1 MLNKEQIRIMTRM
14 ASYEEGEGKEY
25 LPVKQYYRKDYVSY
39 EMIKTF
45 VSSTIS
51 FGILF
56 LLYMLYSMDALIEE
70 LAKMDLVQFGIS
82 LLIKYIIF
90 VVIYQVIACLLY
102 NRKYTKATDS
112 VKKYHGD
119 LKKAIRI
126 QERDEKLQSAED
138 WE

>member
-25 LPVKQYYRKDYVSY
+25 LPVKQYYRKDYVSFQ
-39 EMIKTF
+39 MIKVF

-56 LLYMLYSMDALIEE
+56 LLYTMYAMDALIEDV
-70 LAKMDLVQFGIS
+70 ANMDLVQFGIS
-82 LLIKYIIF
+82 TLIKYIAF
-90 VVIYQVIACLLY
+90 VVVYQVIACLVY
-102 NRKYTKATDS
+102 NRNYTKAAES
-112 VKKYHGD
+112 VKKYHTE
-119 LKKAIRI
+119 LKKVIKI

-138 WE
+138 

>member
-25 LPVKQYYRKDYVSY
+25 LPVKQYYRKDYVGY
-39 EMIKTF
+39 EMIKAF

-56 LLYMLYSMDALIEE
+56 LLNIMYSMDALIEDM
-70 LAKMDLVQFGIS
+70 AGMDLVQFGASI
-82 LLIKYIIF
+82 LVKYIVF
-90 VVIYQVIACLLY
+90 VAVYQVIACLVY
-102 NRKYTKATDS
+102 NRKYTKATES
-112 VKKYHGD
+112 VKKYHGE
-119 LKKAIRI
+119 LKKLIKN